1 VSLET
6 ILIVILLI
14 LFIMFLVGAVR
25 R

>member
-6 ILIVILLI
+6 ILIFILLI
-14 LFIMFLVGAVR
+14 LFIMFFFGAVR